1 MEKYDGA
8 IRDKIGSG
16 DYNKRI
22 FTLVC
27 EIKKPTKKWAIL
39 TVRMKGLEPPRLAA
53 PDPKSGAAAIT
64 PHPQI

>member
-1 MEKYDGA
+1 MDEGTCF
-8 IRDKIGSG
+8 DKLSINFSSLS
-16 DYNKRI
+16 I
-22 FTLVC
+22 